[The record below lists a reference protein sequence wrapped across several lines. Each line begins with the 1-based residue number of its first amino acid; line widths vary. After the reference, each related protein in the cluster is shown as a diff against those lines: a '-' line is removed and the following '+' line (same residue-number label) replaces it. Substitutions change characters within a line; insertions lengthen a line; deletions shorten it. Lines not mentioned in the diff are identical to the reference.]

1 VLKAGHR
8 DQSADFSE
16 RGAKMAIAKFK
27 LARRAMGFVLIL
39 VAFFLASLPCSSR
52 AADKVRIGFAAISIA
67 NGPVWIAEERNI
79 FKKYEIEPE
88 VIVVG
93 GGATRAVSALIA
105 GDLQFAASGGGSA
118 ISAALSGAD
127 AVMVASGNNKGVQ
140 RLVVRPDIKTPDAVK
155 GKRIG
160 ITSYGSSGHV
170 ALLLI
175 LRKWGMSADEVQ
187 IVPVGASPV
196 MLISLQKGGI
206 DAAILQDPTFFVAE
220 DMGYKTLA
228 DPAAMDIHYLQNMLI
243 STRAF
248 LRAHRDAAGRFVK
261 AYVEGIAYFKK
272 NKEDSLK
279 ILMKKMRIE
288 PGKESFL
295 EKSYQIYASQYFDN
309 VPYPSLTGT
318 KTVLEFLA
326 KDYPK
331 AKAADPAS
339 FIDSSLV
346 KELDTGGFIKS
357 LYP

>member
-1 VLKAGHR
+1 
-8 DQSADFSE
+8 
-16 RGAKMAIAKFK
+16 
-27 LARRAMGFVLIL
+27 MGIRLSL
-39 VAFFLASLPCSSR
+39 VAVFFAAFTCQSH
-52 AADKVRIGFAAISIA
+52 AADKVRIGFAAISVA
-67 NGPVWIAEERNI
+67 NGPVWLAAERNI
-79 FKKYEIEPE
+79 FKKYDLEPE

-127 AVMVASGNNKGVQ
+127 TVMVASGNNKGIQ
-140 RLVVRPDIKTPDAVK
+140 RLVVRADIKTPEAVR

-160 ITSYGSSGHV
+160 ITGFGSSGHV

-175 LRKWGMSADEVQ
+175 LRKWGMTADDVQ
-187 IVPVGASPV
+187 TVPVGASPV

-206 DAAILQDPTFFVAE
+206 DGAILQDPTFFIAE
-220 DMGYKTLA
+220 DAGYKTLA

-243 STRAF
+243 ASRSY
-248 LRAHRDAAGRFVK
+248 LHAHRDVAGRFVK

-272 NKEDSLK
+272 NKDDTLK

-288 PGKESFL
+288 PGKENYL
-295 EKSYQIYASQYFDN
+295 ERSYQLYVSQYFDN
-309 VPYPSLTGT
+309 VPYPSIAGT
-318 KTVLEFLA
+318 KTVLEFLT
-326 KDYPK
+326 KEYPK
-331 AKAADPAS
+331 AKTADPLS

-346 KELDTGGFIKS
+346 KELDASGFIKS

>member
-1 VLKAGHR
+1 
-8 DQSADFSE
+8 
-16 RGAKMAIAKFK
+16 MAIAKF
-27 LARRAMGFVLIL
+27 LFARRHAMGFVLVL
-39 VAFFLASLPCSSR
+39 VTLFVASLPCPSR
-52 AADKVRIGFAAISIA
+52 AADKVRIGFAAISVA

-140 RLVVRPDIKTPDAVK
+140 RLIVRSDIKTPDALK

-160 ITSYGSSGHV
+160 ITGFGSSGHV

-187 IVPVGASPV
+187 VIPVGASPI

-206 DAAILQDPTFFVAE
+206 DAAILQDPTFFIAE
-220 DMGYKTLA
+220 DAGYKTLA

-243 STRAF
+243 STRAY
-248 LRAHRDAAGRFVK
+248 LRAHRDVAGRFVK

-288 PGKESFL
+288 PGKESSL
-295 EKSYQIYASQYFDN
+295 ERSYQIYASQYFDN
-309 VPYPSLTGT
+309 VPYPSLAGT

-331 AKAADPAS
+331 AKTADPAS

-346 KELDTGGFIKS
+346 KELDTTGFIKS

>member
-1 VLKAGHR
+1 
-8 DQSADFSE
+8 
-16 RGAKMAIAKFK
+16 
-27 LARRAMGFVLIL
+27 
-39 VAFFLASLPCSSR
+39 
-52 AADKVRIGFAAISIA
+52 
-67 NGPVWIAEERNI
+67 
-79 FKKYEIEPE
+79 
-88 VIVVG
+88 
-93 GGATRAVSALIA
+93 VSALIA

-140 RLVVRPDIKTPDAVK
+140 RLIVRPDIKTPEGIK

-160 ITSYGSSGHV
+160 ITGFGSSGHV

-187 IVPVGASPV
+187 VIPVGASPV

-206 DAAILQDPTFFVAE
+206 DAAILQDPTFFIAE
-220 DMGYKTLA
+220 DAGYKTLA
-228 DPAAMDIHYLQNMLI
+228 DPATMDIHYLQNMLV
-243 STRAF
+243 STRAY
-248 LRAHRDAAGRFVK
+248 LRAHRDVAGRFLK

-288 PGKESFL
+288 QGKENYL
-295 EKSYQIYASQYFDN
+295 ERSYEIYASQYFDN
-309 VPYPSLTGT
+309 VPYPSLAGT

-326 KDYPK
+326 KEYPK

-346 KELDTGGFIKS
+346 KELDTAGFIKS

>member
-1 VLKAGHR
+1 MGVRFVVVALL
-8 DQSADFSE
+8 
-16 RGAKMAIAKFK
+16 
-27 LARRAMGFVLIL
+27 LALF
-39 VAFFLASLPCSSR
+39 PCSSH
-52 AADKVRIGFAAISIA
+52 AADKVRIGFAAISVA
-67 NGPVWIAEERNI
+67 NGPVWIAAERNL
-79 FKKYEIEPE
+79 FKKYDIEPE

-140 RLVVRPDIKTPDAVK
+140 RLVVRSDIKTPEAVK

-160 ITSYGSSGHV
+160 ITGFGSSGHV

-175 LRKWGMSADEVQ
+175 LRKWGMSADDVQ
-187 IVPVGASPV
+187 VVPVGASPV

-206 DAAILQDPTFFVAE
+206 DAAILQDPTFFIAE
-220 DMGYKTLA
+220 DSGYKTLA
-228 DPAAMDIHYLQNMLI
+228 DPATMDIHYLQNMLI
-243 STRAF
+243 STRAY
-248 LRAHRDAAGRFVK
+248 LRAHRDVAGRFVK
-261 AYVEGIAYFKK
+261 AYIEGIAYFKR

-288 PGKESFL
+288 PGKESYL
-295 EKSYQIYASQYFDN
+295 ERSYQLYASQYFDN
-309 VPYPSLTGT
+309 IPYPSLAGT

-326 KDYPK
+326 KEYPK
-331 AKAADPAS
+331 AKTADPAS
-339 FIDSSLV
+339 FIDASLV
-346 KELDTGGFIKS
+346 KELDTSGFIKS